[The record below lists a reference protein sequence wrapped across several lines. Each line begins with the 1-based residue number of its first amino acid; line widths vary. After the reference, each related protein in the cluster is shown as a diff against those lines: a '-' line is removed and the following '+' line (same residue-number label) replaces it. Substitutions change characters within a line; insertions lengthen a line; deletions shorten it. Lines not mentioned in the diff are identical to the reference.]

1 MSEMI
6 KQIINVIVYILLL
19 LGSII
24 IGVSLSIIILSLID
38 IM

>member
-1 MSEMI
+1 MSEII

-19 LGSII
+19 FGSII
-24 IGVSLSIIILSLID
+24 IGVSLSIVILSLID